1 MKRAALALV
10 VAALLLAPAL
20 LPSEFYV
27 NIATQVLIAAIF
39 ALSLNLLV
47 GYTGLISLGHGA
59 FLGVAAYL
67 TIGLTTRLG
76 MGQLFAALAA
86 IALTTALAAAF
97 APIALRATGLGFLM
111 ITLALGQIL
120 WGLAYRWVQVTGGD
134 NGLSGFSRPSPLG
147 LDLGSPRV
155 FYLFSLAVFACAFF
169 FISLLVYSPFGAG
182 LRGVRDQPRRLRALG
197 WDTWLLRYLAFVI
210 AGFWGAVAGVLY
222 AYYNQFVSPHV
233 LGLPNSAEALLMV
246 IAGGAGTLSG
256 PLAGAVVVVLLK
268 NVASAYVTR
277 WMMLLGTVFVAIVV
291 FVPEGLVPGLARLR
305 RKARPA

>member
-1 MKRAALALV
+1 MKRAALALAI
-10 VAALLLAPAL
+10 AALLIAPAL

-47 GYTGLISLGHGA
+47 GYTGLISLGHGV
-59 FLGVAAYL
+59 FLGVAAYVV
-67 TIGLTTRLG
+67 IGFTTRLG
-76 MGQLFAALAA
+76 MGQLPAALAA
-86 IALTTALAAAF
+86 LGLTTLLAAGF

-120 WGLAYRWVQVTGGD
+120 WGLAYRWVNVTGGD

-147 LDLGSPRV
+147 LDLGSPRT

-169 FISLLVYSPFGAG
+169 FIALLVRSPFGAG

-210 AGFWGAVAGVLY
+210 AGFWGGVAGVLY

-256 PLAGAVVVVLLK
+256 PVAGALVVVLLK

-277 WMMLLGTVFVAIVV
+277 WMMLLGAVFVAIVI
-291 FVPEGLVPGLARLR
+291 FMPEGLVPGLSRLR
-305 RKARPA
+305 HKGPA